1 MGPLA
6 NVGIRAG
13 GSNGEVLIIGGNSTI
28 QLRGGGTEDSSGI
41 VEIAKNGN
49 LTAQT
54 GRITANVFTS
64 KQQPSGVDDLTRKD
78 YVDGLL
84 DFVSKARG
92 GEYAKN
98 VHFVEGLSLNARGG
112 SAEFIPGPGD
122 GADYTTV
129 NAKIQTWYGLGFGSS
144 YGTEGVTIV
153 FNLRN
158 GDIKT
163 KGNISVASGK
173 FVIAGQAPTDNAHL
187 TNKKYVDDSASEPCS
202 VVIDSGVRET
212 ETPLMV
218 FLVIVTLPVL
228 VTVTGL

>member
-1 MGPLA
+1 MADLK
-6 NVGIRAG
+6 AG
-13 GSNGEVLIIGGNSTI
+13 STVGGNPIWHAGTFPLVPAGNSLTY
-28 QLRGGGTEDSSGI
+28 RGKKVYTEIDKPQ
-41 VEIAKNGN
+41 A
-49 LTAQT
+49 
-54 GRITANVFTS
+54 
-64 KQQPSGVDDLTRKD
+64 DDN
-78 YVDGLL
+78 

-187 TNKKYVDDSASEPCS
+187 TNKKYVDDRINTVSNVANAAVRKAGDTMTGVLRANAG
-202 VVIDSGVRET
+202 VVIVNKATSGEYAPR
-212 ETPLMV
+212 LDQ
-218 FLVIVTLPVL
+218 VISRGVTIDFG
-228 VTVTGL
+228 TY

>member
-1 MGPLA
+1 MADLK
-6 NVGIRAG
+6 AG
-13 GSNGEVLIIGGNSTI
+13 STVGGNPIWHAGTFPLVPAGNSLTY
-28 QLRGGGTEDSSGI
+28 RGKKVYTEIDKPQ
-41 VEIAKNGN
+41 A
-49 LTAQT
+49 
-54 GRITANVFTS
+54 
-64 KQQPSGVDDLTRKD
+64 DDN
-78 YVDGLL
+78 

-187 TNKKYVDDSASEPCS
+187 TNKKYVDDRINTVSNVANAAVRKAGDTMTGVLRAEAG
-202 VVIDSGVRET
+202 VVIVNAATSGEYAPR
-212 ETPLMV
+212 LDQ
-218 FLVIVTLPVL
+218 VISRGVTIDFG
-228 VTVTGL
+228 TY

>member
-1 MGPLA
+1 MADLK
-6 NVGIRAG
+6 AG
-13 GSNGEVLIIGGNSTI
+13 STVGGNPIWHAGTFPLVPAGNSLTY
-28 QLRGGGTEDSSGI
+28 RGVKVYTEID
-41 VEIAKNGN
+41 KP
-49 LTAQT
+49 Q
-54 GRITANVFTS
+54 AN
-64 KQQPSGVDDLTRKD
+64 DN
-78 YVDGLL
+78 

-187 TNKKYVDDSASEPCS
+187 TNKKYVDDRINTVSNVANAAVRKAGDTMTGILRAEAG
-202 VVIDSGVRET
+202 VVIVNTATSGEYAPR
-212 ETPLMV
+212 LDQ
-218 FLVIVTLPVL
+218 VISRGVTIDFG
-228 VTVTGL
+228 TY

>member
-1 MGPLA
+1 MADLK
-6 NVGIRAG
+6 AG
-13 GSNGEVLIIGGNSTI
+13 STVGGNPIWHAGTFPLVPAGNSLTY
-28 QLRGGGTEDSSGI
+28 RGKKVYTEIDKPQ
-41 VEIAKNGN
+41 A
-49 LTAQT
+49 
-54 GRITANVFTS
+54 
-64 KQQPSGVDDLTRKD
+64 DDN
-78 YVDGLL
+78 

-173 FVIAGQAPTDNAHL
+173 FVIAGQAPTDNTHL
-187 TNKKYVDDSASEPCS
+187 TNKKYVDDRINTVSNVANAAVKKAGDTMTGALRAEAG
-202 VVIDSGVRET
+202 VVIVNTATSGEYAPR
-212 ETPLMV
+212 LDQ
-218 FLVIVTLPVL
+218 VISRGVTIDFG
-228 VTVTGL
+228 TY

>member
-1 MGPLA
+1 MADLK
-6 NVGIRAG
+6 AG
-13 GSNGEVLIIGGNSTI
+13 STVGGNPIWHAGTFPLVPAGNSLTY
-28 QLRGGGTEDSSGI
+28 RGKKVYTEIDKPQ
-41 VEIAKNGN
+41 A
-49 LTAQT
+49 
-54 GRITANVFTS
+54 
-64 KQQPSGVDDLTRKD
+64 DDN
-78 YVDGLL
+78 

-187 TNKKYVDDSASEPCS
+187 TNKKYVDDRINTVSNVANAAVRKAGDTMTGVLRAEAG
-202 VVIDSGVRET
+202 VVIVNKATSGEYAPR
-212 ETPLMV
+212 LDQ
-218 FLVIVTLPVL
+218 VISRGVTIDFG
-228 VTVTGL
+228 TY

>member
-1 MGPLA
+1 MADLK
-6 NVGIRAG
+6 AG
-13 GSNGEVLIIGGNSTI
+13 STVGGNPIWHAGTFPLVPAGNSLTY
-28 QLRGGGTEDSSGI
+28 RGIKVYTEID
-41 VEIAKNGN
+41 KP
-49 LTAQT
+49 Q
-54 GRITANVFTS
+54 AN
-64 KQQPSGVDDLTRKD
+64 DN
-78 YVDGLL
+78 

-187 TNKKYVDDSASEPCS
+187 TNKKYVDDRINTVSNVANAAVRKAGDTMTGVLRAEAG
-202 VVIDSGVRET
+202 VVIVNAATSGEYAPR
-212 ETPLMV
+212 LDQ
-218 FLVIVTLPVL
+218 VISRGVTIDFG
-228 VTVTGL
+228 TY

>member
-1 MGPLA
+1 MADLK
-6 NVGIRAG
+6 AG
-13 GSNGEVLIIGGNSTI
+13 STVGGNPIWHAGTFPLVPAGNSLTY
-28 QLRGGGTEDSSGI
+28 RGKKVYTEIDKPQ
-41 VEIAKNGN
+41 A
-49 LTAQT
+49 
-54 GRITANVFTS
+54 
-64 KQQPSGVDDLTRKD
+64 DDN
-78 YVDGLL
+78 

-173 FVIAGQAPTDNAHL
+173 FVIADQAPTDNAHL
-187 TNKKYVDDSASEPCS
+187 TNKKYVDDRINTVSNVANAAVRKAGDTMTGVLRAEAG
-202 VVIDSGVRET
+202 VVIVNKATSGEYAPR
-212 ETPLMV
+212 LDQ
-218 FLVIVTLPVL
+218 VISRGVTIDFG
-228 VTVTGL
+228 TY